1 MKSAQNQAG
10 KATNNAIDTGQNL
23 GQQAAGVNATLDP
36 FLTQELQHPQGFS
49 QPDQSAMLAA
59 ALGGAGGATSGI
71 TGQANLEAARSGNS
85 GGFQAAL
92 DDAARSRTKAAAGAS
107 EGIAADN
114 AQLKQTQQQ
123 DAARGLQS
131 TYGTEQSGMLSAMG
145 QVPDDINANVNAG
158 KSGWLQNT
166 MGILSTLNG
175 GATAAGSLGYKPFGG

>member
-10 KATNNAIDTGQNL
+10 KATTNAIDTGQNL

-36 FLTQELQHPQGFS
+36 FLTQELQHPQGYS
-49 QPDQSAMLAA
+49 PQDESAMLAA
-59 ALGGAGGATSGI
+59 GLGGAGGATSGI

-92 DDAARSRTKAAAGAS
+92 DDAARSRTKAAAGSA

-114 AQLKQTQQQ
+114 ATLKSQQQQ
-123 DAARGLQS
+123 DAAKGLQGM
-131 TYGTEQSGMLSAMG
+131 YGTEQSGMLDAMG
-145 QVPDDINANVNAG
+145 QVPQDINANVNAG

-166 MGILSTLNG
+166 MGILGTING
-175 GATAAGSLGYKPFGG
+175 AASGAGALGYKPFAS